1 MHAYARSRALLVV
14 LIVSQTYRFK
24 TRAMKLN
31 SIEASSR
38 VKINFLEA
46 LYRFHRQQG
55 NPRIAAPTINHKAVD
70 LWLLRKEVQ
79 KLGGFEE
86 VRHDTPSEPAELK
99 EIPRSTKRKNGQTL
113 DA

>member
-1 MHAYARSRALLVV
+1 MI
-14 LIVSQTYRFK
+14 LIDFLQTYRFK

-55 NPRIAAPTINHKAVD
+55 NPRIAVPTVNDKPID
-70 LWLLRKEVQ
+70 LWLLKKEVL
-79 KLGGFEE
+79 KLGGFEV
-86 VRHDTPSEPAELK
+86 VRRLS
-99 EIPRSTKRKNGQTL
+99 
-113 DA
+113 

>member
-1 MHAYARSRALLVV
+1 
-14 LIVSQTYRFK
+14 
-24 TRAMKLN
+24 MKLN

-55 NPRIAAPTINHKAVD
+55 NPRIAVPTINHKPVD

-79 KLGGFEE
+79 KLGGFEA
-86 VRHDTPSEPAELK
+86 VRRLFV
-99 EIPRSTKRKNGQTL
+99 
-113 DA
+113 